1 MRKLLWQILILFDAR
16 TAGKLKT
23 IDNYVSR
30 SKAIKLM
37 CTECMGWDAHPN
49 GCTDINC
56 PLYPFRGK
64 TLMAYS
70 STSPDNEPEE

>member
-1 MRKLLWQILILFDAR
+1 MANSHTVRCAD
-16 TAGKLKT
+16 GKLKT

-70 STSPDNEPEE
+70 RTSSDNEPEE